1 MKQTRTSRR
10 CLLQTGLLAM
20 LAALAPLAPCGAAQA
35 ADWPTRPITLVVPFA
50 AGGTTDILARVIG
63 QKLSEN
69 LGQPVVVDNRA
80 GAGGTLGAAAVAR
93 APADGQTLFLATVA
107 HAMAPGLYKSLPYDF
122 IKDFEPI
129 GLVATTPNVLL
140 VHPSLPVK
148 SVPEL
153 LAYIKA
159 HPGEVN
165 YGSAGPGS
173 TEHLSG
179 ALFSARIGVAM
190 THVPYKG
197 GAPMMGDLMAGQI
210 QMAIETS
217 PSASQPVRSG
227 KVRALAVTSLQRS
240 ALYPGVPTLDEAGV
254 KGYEVNTWFAL
265 MAPRATPQAITKR
278 LREALHRVLGLPEVT
293 RRFEELGVTAGDSE
307 GERLASFIRSET
319 SKWGQVAKESG
330 ARID

>member
-1 MKQTRTSRR
+1 MKSSPTSRR
-10 CLLQTGLLAM
+10 CLLQTGLLAT
-20 LAALAPLAPCGAAQA
+20 LAALAPWGAAQA
-35 ADWPTRPITLVVPFA
+35 TDWPTRPVTLVVPFA

-93 APADGQTLFLATVA
+93 APADGQTLFMATVA
-107 HAMAPGLYKSLPYDF
+107 HAMAPGLYKNLSYDF

-179 ALFSARIGVAM
+179 ALFSARIGATM

-240 ALYPGVPTLDEAGV
+240 PLYPGVPTVDEAGV

-265 MAPRATPQAITKR
+265 MAPRATSQAITKR
-278 LREALHRVLGLPEVT
+278 LREALHRVLAQPDVT
-293 RRFEELGVTAGDSE
+293 RRFEELGVTAGDLE
-307 GERLASFIRSET
+307 GERLATFIRSET
-319 SKWGQVAKESG
+319 TKWGQVAKESG
-330 ARID
+330 ARVD

>member
-1 MKQTRTSRR
+1 M
-10 CLLQTGLLAM
+10 
-20 LAALAPLAPCGAAQA
+20 
-35 ADWPTRPITLVVPFA
+35 
-50 AGGTTDILARVIG
+50 
-63 QKLSEN
+63 
-69 LGQPVVVDNRA
+69 
-80 GAGGTLGAAAVAR
+80 
-93 APADGQTLFLATVA
+93 
-107 HAMAPGLYKSLPYDF
+107 
-122 IKDFEPI
+122 
-129 GLVATTPNVLL
+129 ATTPNVLL

-179 ALFSARIGVAM
+179 ALFSARIGTPM

-293 RRFEELGVTAGDSE
+293 RRFEELGVTAGDLE

-319 SKWGQVAKESG
+319 STWGQVAKESG